1 MNLGIKGPGGVVI
14 SMVGI
19 FLTLAACGREP
30 YATKYK
36 KDYYSDQD
44 ADKAANGDASAVK
57 GGEGAGSGSSDATA
71 DQSALAL
78 QGKTVYQS
86 SCQGCH
92 QAIEGSSV
100 DGVSQSAIEGM
111 PSHPVLSAQHGI
123 ISTLSAE
130 DLEALAVYAKDP
142 SLAQ

>member
-1 MNLGIKGPGGVVI
+1 MNWGIKGPGVGVI
-14 SMVGI
+14 SIMGI
-19 FLTLAACGREP
+19 CLTLAACGREP
-30 YATKYK
+30 YASKYK
-36 KDYYSDQD
+36 KDYYSNQES
-44 ADKAANGDASAVK
+44 DKAGSSGDSSAVSS
-57 GGEGAGSGSSDATA
+57 GEGAGSSDATE

-78 QGKTVYQS
+78 QGKTVYQN

-111 PSHPVLSAQHGI
+111 PTHPVLSAQHGI
-123 ISTLSAE
+123 ISTLSAD